1 MFAVIYRFNVRPGEL
16 SEFTNAWA
24 ELTNLIRKYEGSLG
38 SRLHRLND
46 IEYIAYAQWPE
57 RAVWEGSGKLLP
69 PEAEDVR
76 KKLRDSCT
84 SIETIYELEVVNDL
98 LA

>member
-1 MFAVIYRFNVRPGEL
+1 MFAVLYRFSVRPGEL
-16 SEFTNAWA
+16 SEFTAAWE
-24 ELTNLIRKYEGSLG
+24 ELTRLIREYEGSLG
-38 SRLHRLND
+38 SRLHRSSDN
-46 IEYIAYAQWPE
+46 EYIAYAQWPE

-76 KKLRDSCT
+76 NKLRDSCT
-84 SIETIYELEVVNDL
+84 SIETIYELEVVKDL

>member
-1 MFAVIYRFNVRPGEL
+1 MFAVVYRFSVRPGEL
-16 SEFTNAWA
+16 NEFTNAWA

-46 IEYIAYAQWPE
+46 DEYIAYAQWPE
-57 RAVWEGSGKLLP
+57 RSVWEGSGKLLP
-69 PEAEDVR
+69 PEADGAR
-76 KKLRDSCT
+76 KRLRDSCT
-84 SIETIYELEVVNDL
+84 SIETIYELEVVKDL